1 MPVLPK
7 FQLKLLFESGD
18 LITQTTLYDL
28 IDATYNPTLV
38 AGSNVSIN
46 SVITP
51 SGTTLTINSASSL
64 AQLTTVGTSGAAT
77 LVGNVLNIPIYS
89 SGDIY
94 SLAAG
99 PKAGISVP
107 LNLNA
112 AVGSDTS
119 VKLTEGTNITLTQT
133 SATEIKID
141 AVGGGVTSVSGTLP
155 IVSSGGTTPAI
166 SINTMTAATAGAGG
180 LKGAVPASLAGDQTK
195 FLRADGTWVIP
206 TTGGGTVTSLTTTGT
221 GVSTLLAGVLNI
233 PTPVIPA
240 VPFTSLTTTGTGV
253 STLLAGVLNI
263 PTPVIPF
270 TSLTTTG
277 TGASTLAAGV
287 LNIPTPVIPAVPFT
301 SLTTIGTSGV
311 STLASGVLNVPDYT
325 ISYTNATP
333 TPQPFP
339 GNAPFDNIPTNST
352 FSNQTFTQ
360 MMNQMLYPE
369 LFPTLSFNPATAGT
383 FTLAQQGLQ
392 EAGDIIVL
400 NFNSTFNRGTISPA
414 YGTNGFRSGLP
425 TGYDYIGT
433 GLPATVVSTS
443 LSNSQSVGDGTTTYQ
458 VLAGNQSWQGRVAY
472 SAGQQPLSST
482 GNPFNSAL
490 PLGNTNYKT
499 RTING
504 VYPVFATS
512 DVGNPTVLTKQSLQ
526 TMTTTIVIDFAAE
539 TLTDKNTLEV
549 PAVWSTLIQAQVFNT
564 TFGTWNNLGSGMNNF
579 LPSTNFNKT
588 VNGASI
594 PYIRFENSTGTTSVA
609 QKLRFQT

>member
-233 PTPVIPA
+233 PTPVIP
-240 VPFTSLTTTGTGV
+240 
-253 STLLAGVLNI
+253 
-263 PTPVIPF
+263 F

-277 TGASTLAAGV
+277 TGASTLASGV

-539 TLTDKNTLEV
+539 TLADKNTLEV
-549 PAVWSTLIQAQVFNT
+549 PAAWATLVQVQRFIPL
-564 TFGTWNNLGSGMNNF
+564 FGTWNDLGIGMNNF
-579 LPSTNFNKT
+579 LPSTSFNKT
-588 VNGASI
+588 INGASI
-594 PYIRFENSTGTTSVA
+594 PYLRFVNSTGTTSAA

>member
-206 TTGGGTVTSLTTTGT
+206 TTGGGTV
-221 GVSTLLAGVLNI
+221 
-233 PTPVIPA
+233 
-240 VPFTSLTTTGTGV
+240 TSLTTTGTGV

-539 TLTDKNTLEV
+539 TLADKNTLEV
-549 PAVWSTLIQAQVFNT
+549 PAAWATLVQVQRFIPL
-564 TFGTWNNLGSGMNNF
+564 FGTWNDLGIGMNNF
-579 LPSTNFNKT
+579 LPSTSFNKT
-588 VNGASI
+588 INGASI
-594 PYIRFENSTGTTSVA
+594 PYLRFVNSTGTTSAA

>member
-166 SINTMTAATAGAGG
+166 SINTMTAATAG
-180 LKGAVPASLAGDQTK
+180 
-195 FLRADGTWVIP
+195 
-206 TTGGGTVTSLTTTGT
+206 
-221 GVSTLLAGVLNI
+221 
-233 PTPVIPA
+233 
-240 VPFTSLTTTGTGV
+240 
-253 STLLAGVLNI
+253 
-263 PTPVIPF
+263 
-270 TSLTTTG
+270 
-277 TGASTLAAGV
+277 
-287 LNIPTPVIPAVPFT
+287 
-301 SLTTIGTSGV
+301 
-311 STLASGVLNVPDYT
+311 
-325 ISYTNATP
+325 
-333 TPQPFP
+333 
-339 GNAPFDNIPTNST
+339 
-352 FSNQTFTQ
+352 
-360 MMNQMLYPE
+360 
-369 LFPTLSFNPATAGT
+369 
-383 FTLAQQGLQ
+383 
-392 EAGDIIVL
+392 
-400 NFNSTFNRGTISPA
+400 
-414 YGTNGFRSGLP
+414 
-425 TGYDYIGT
+425 
-433 GLPATVVSTS
+433 
-443 LSNSQSVGDGTTTYQ
+443 
-458 VLAGNQSWQGRVAY
+458 
-472 SAGQQPLSST
+472 
-482 GNPFNSAL
+482 
-490 PLGNTNYKT
+490 
-499 RTING
+499 
-504 VYPVFATS
+504 
-512 DVGNPTVLTKQSLQ
+512 
-526 TMTTTIVIDFAAE
+526 
-539 TLTDKNTLEV
+539 
-549 PAVWSTLIQAQVFNT
+549 
-564 TFGTWNNLGSGMNNF
+564 
-579 LPSTNFNKT
+579 
-588 VNGASI
+588 
-594 PYIRFENSTGTTSVA
+594 
-609 QKLRFQT
+609 